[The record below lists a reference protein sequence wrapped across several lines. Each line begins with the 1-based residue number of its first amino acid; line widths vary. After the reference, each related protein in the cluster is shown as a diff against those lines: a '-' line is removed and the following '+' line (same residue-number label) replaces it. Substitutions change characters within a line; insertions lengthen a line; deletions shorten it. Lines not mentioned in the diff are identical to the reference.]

1 MFLTTSRKARLFAL
15 TAAAIAVGGLAGC
28 GGGDDASTLMHT
40 IVKVDSITQ
49 GGSCEDLNVKVS
61 PVDILPNPPKMSNSK
76 EFITPVTLTKG
87 ADGVSCSGTGTSIP
101 MAPGKW
107 KFTAMLPSG
116 VSSCEHD
123 VPATGA
129 SNVAFKDGETACQ

>member
-1 MFLTTSRKARLFAL
+1 MFLTTSRKARLFVM
-15 TAAAIAVGGLAGC
+15 TAAAIAVGSLAGC
-28 GGGDDASTLMHT
+28 GGEDASTLMHT
-40 IVKVDSITQ
+40 VVKVDSITQ
-49 GGSCEDLNVKVS
+49 QGSCEDVNVKVS
-61 PVDILPNPPKMSNSK
+61 PVEILPNAPKMSNSK
-76 EFITPVTLTKG
+76 EFITPVPLTKG

-123 VPATGA
+123 VPATGE
-129 SNVAFKDGETACQ
+129 SNVAFKDAETACK